1 MYISVDFE
9 TTGLDPDESK
19 IVEIG
24 AVKFNENGQ
33 IIDTFEILVNPS
45 VKIQKSAGDVHGITE
60 EMLIGKPTPRDGW
73 EMCLE
78 WAGGDNTFFA
88 HNAQFEVSFIKA
100 LYNQTDTVPDIAFV
114 DTLAAARKRLMGRSS
129 YKLTELVKEIDG
141 DAHRALPDAK
151 ACVTLFIMLAETY
164 KSGKLPIATHSKML
178 SEYTRHNEPTNKQIS
193 YIISLG
199 GDPDRVDTKKEAS
212 VYIDLLIKESPE
224 PSAGLEEDTSSPL
237 SNDTIKIQQKI
248 MKYVYLTLNWFF
260 GVFFLLGGLTTLP
273 KSIFGG
279 VCLIT
284 ISSLLLPLSR
294 EFVYSKTNKILSFK
308 IRAAMIFVI
317 FFAFSVLNAQSQ
329 SNQEEMAQNTNVIIE
344 QGHNSKK

>member
-45 VKIQKSAGDVHGITE
+45 IKISKSAGNVHGITE

-114 DTLAAARKRLMGRSS
+114 DTLAAARKRLKGRSS

-178 SEYTRHNEPTNKQIS
+178 SEYTRHNEPTNKQMS

-224 PSAGLEEDTSSPL
+224 PSAGLKE
-237 SNDTIKIQQKI
+237 DTIKIQQKI

-273 KSIFGG
+273 KSILSGA
-279 VCLIT
+279 CLIT
-284 ISSLLLPLSR
+284 ISLLLLPSSR
-294 EFVYSKTNKILSFK
+294 EFVYSKTNKRLSFK
-308 IRAAMIFVI
+308 ARAAMIFVI

-329 SNQEEMAQNTNVIIE
+329 SENNQEEMAQNTNVTIE
-344 QGHNSKK
+344 QGHNLKK